1 MDNITHELTAVPVQL
16 VPFLWEQVT
25 PILQRVVDIS
35 DGDISNETVLD
46 RIITGCSLLV
56 VVTEKEGGAMVAIF
70 TIEIRTMDTGKRVLY
85 APIIA
90 GDEMKGWLEDMCQFL
105 HKTALHEKC
114 VQIRGISARK
124 GWIRAL
130 KKHGLIEGTTTVSY
144 KL

>member
-1 MDNITHELTAVPVQL
+1 MHELTAVPISL
-16 VPFLWEQVT
+16 VPLLWDKVV

-35 DGDISNETVLD
+35 DGDISTDTVKA
-46 RIITGCSLLV
+46 RIVNGQSLLI
-56 VVTEKEGGAMVAIF
+56 VVTEKDTANMIAIF
-70 TIEIRTMDTGKRVLY
+70 TAEIRTMDTGKRVIY

-105 HKTALHEKC
+105 HGLAVKENCT
-114 VQIRGISARK
+114 QIRGISARK

>member
-1 MDNITHELTAVPVQL
+1 MHELTAVPVTL
-16 VPFLWEQVT
+16 VPFLWEEVT

-35 DGDISNETVLD
+35 DGDISNSTVKR
-46 RIITGCSLLV
+46 RILTGTSLLIT
-56 VVTEKEGGAMVAIF
+56 VTEKESGKMVAIF
-70 TIEIRTMDTGKRVLY
+70 TTEIRTMDTGKRVLY

-105 HKTALHEKC
+105 HKMAIREQC
-114 VQIRGISARK
+114 SQVRGISARK